1 MTTQFRGTAAVSL
14 EGIQRNWSQ
23 SNGWESTYT
32 YKGTWANIELAK
44 NNTAYVGNASR
55 VDVNQEAGGYGTMQV
70 TFAAIDN
77 ESASTT
83 ANTPESDMW
92 ELKPSKVQRN
102 VWEDPYF
109 DDLDDSLIVYVQPGN
124 TDAQNETAYLAS
136 PNYRGT
142 KYRIRAAVDA
152 YLSEVQANIEAGNT
166 DESKVNLHTKLK
178 EWNGGS
184 AYTGLVGSQKQK
196 ALNLVNLLLNGK
208 DTDEHTRY
216 VLRNIRILPGNTS
229 TQVAHEQVGKQWTT
243 AALSNYIF
251 ATAIPSV
258 TRHTMLGDLNAVF
271 GSSYWLKEAPLL
283 SDVHGGKVELVQEW
297 TNYELGEKSTLL
309 HNVYG

>member
-23 SNGWESTYT
+23 SNGWESTYS

-44 NNTAYVGNASR
+44 NSTAYVGNASR

-102 VWEDPYF
+102 IWEDPYF

-124 TDAQNETAYLAS
+124 TDAQNEAAYLAS

-152 YLSEVQANIEAGNT
+152 YLSKVQANFEADNI
-166 DESKVNLHTKLK
+166 DESEVDLHTKLK

-184 AYTGLVGSQKQK
+184 AYTGLVGNQKQK

-251 ATAIPSV
+251 ATAIPSI

>member
-32 YKGTWANIELAK
+32 YKGTWANIELAR
-44 NNTAYVGNASR
+44 NNTAYVGNSSR
-55 VDVNQEAGGYGTMQV
+55 IDVNQEAGGYGTMQV

-124 TDAQNETAYLAS
+124 TDTQNETAYLAS

-251 ATAIPSV
+251 ATAI
-258 TRHTMLGDLNAVF
+258 
-271 GSSYWLKEAPLL
+271 
-283 SDVHGGKVELVQEW
+283 VELVQEW

>member
-23 SNGWESTYT
+23 SNGWESTYS

-44 NNTAYVGNASR
+44 NNTAYVGNSSR

-109 DDLDDSLIVYVQPGN
+109 DDLDDNLIVYTSESN
-124 TDAQNETAYLAS
+124 YLAS

-178 EWNGGS
+178 EWDGNGS
-184 AYTGLVGSQKQK
+184 AYTGLVGNQKQK

-208 DTDEHTRY
+208 DTDEHSRY

-271 GSSYWLKEAPLL
+271 GNSYWLKEAPLL

>member
-1 MTTQFRGTAAVSL
+1 MTTQFRGTTGINL

-23 SNGWESTYT
+23 SNGWESTYS

-44 NNTAYVGNASR
+44 NNTAYVGNSSR

-102 VWEDPYF
+102 IWEDPYF
-109 DDLDDSLIVYVQPGN
+109 DDLDDNRIVY
-124 TDAQNETAYLAS
+124 TSESSYLLL
-136 PNYRGT
+136 PNYGGT
-142 KYRIRAAVDA
+142 KYRIRTAVDA
-152 YLSEVQANIEAGNT
+152 YISAVQANIEAGNT
-166 DESKVNLHTKLK
+166 DESKVNLHTKLD
-178 EWNGGS
+178 EWNGS
-184 AYTGLVGSQKQK
+184 SVYTGLTDNQKQK
-196 ALNLVNLLLNGK
+196 ALDLVNLLLNGK

>member
-23 SNGWESTYT
+23 SNGWESTYS
-32 YKGTWANIELAK
+32 YKGTWANIELAR
-44 NNTAYVGNASR
+44 NNTAYVGNSSR
-55 VDVNQEAGGYGTMQV
+55 IDVNQEAGGYGTMQV

-109 DDLDDSLIVYVQPGN
+109 DDLDDNRIVY
-124 TDAQNETAYLAS
+124 TSESSYLLL
-136 PNYRGT
+136 PNYGGT
-142 KYRIRAAVDA
+142 KYRIRTAVDA
-152 YLSEVQANIEAGNT
+152 YISAVQANIEAGNT
-166 DESKVNLHTKLK
+166 DESKVNLHTKLD

-184 AYTGLVGSQKQK
+184 VYTGLTNNQKQK
-196 ALNLVNLLLNGK
+196 ALDLVNLLLNGK

-271 GSSYWLKEAPLL
+271 GNSYWLKEAPLL

>member
-251 ATAIPSV
+251 ATAIPSI

>member
-1 MTTQFRGTAAVSL
+1 MTTQFRGTTGINL

-23 SNGWESTYT
+23 SNGWESTYS

-102 VWEDPYF
+102 IWEDPYF
-109 DDLDDSLIVYVQPGN
+109 NDLDDNRIVYVS
-124 TDAQNETAYLAS
+124 DSDYLTL
-136 PNYRGT
+136 PNYGGT
-142 KYRIRAAVDA
+142 KYRIRSAVDA
-152 YLSEVQANIEAGNT
+152 YLSAVQASIEAGNR
-166 DESKVNLHTKLK
+166 DESKVDVHTKLD
-178 EWNGGS
+178 EWETSGHTPS
-184 AYTGLVGSQKQK
+184 VYTGLTDNQKQK
-196 ALNLVNLLLNGK
+196 ALDLVNLLLNGT

-271 GSSYWLKEAPLL
+271 GNSYWLKEAPLL

-297 TNYELGEKSTLL
+297 TNYILGEKSTLL

>member
-23 SNGWESTYT
+23 SNGWESTYS
-32 YKGTWANIELAK
+32 YKGTWANIELAR
-44 NNTAYVGNASR
+44 NNTAYVGNSSR
-55 VDVNQEAGGYGTMQV
+55 IDVNQEAGGYGTMQV

-124 TDAQNETAYLAS
+124 TDVQNETAYLAS

-271 GSSYWLKEAPLL
+271 SSSYWLKEAPLL